1 MARRGYVQLMNE
13 FYENDKVQKLRDTC
27 VGAVGLFCMILSYC
41 GDKMTDGHIRDRP
54 LKYVLRATDAEID
67 ALCNEGMLEP
77 DGNDGYWVHDYL
89 LHNRSRE
96 QIQHSKKQTNNRVK
110 KFRENS
116 SITALHEKCNG
127 VTSDTVTPLHVDCN
141 GVTSGQTPE
150 HQNDI
155 SNEISPPVCPPH
167 EGDTQNALFD
177 APPEPVKPK
186 RKRRAK
192 TPIPDDWEPTA
203 KHQARALE
211 MGADLPVE
219 ATKFTNWAVSNAKT
233 YADWDRA
240 FDNWLLNSKKYEPS
254 KTDWR
259 SPSRS
264 QMNLEAN
271 MANTWKYM
279 TDEEKARYQG
289 GGLHAFQG

>member
-1 MARRGYVQLMNE
+1 MARRGYAQHSNGLWLNNKANELM
-13 FYENDKVQKLRDTC
+13 DTDPR
-27 VGAVGLFCMILSYC
+27 AFCMWIMSLSYAS
-41 GDKMTDGHIRDRP
+41 DNMTDGLLNVRALRRLGCDDRTRDTLIACGMWEDSGDGCVHI
-54 LKYVLRATDAEID
+54 
-67 ALCNEGMLEP
+67 
-77 DGNDGYWVHDYL
+77 HDYL
-89 LHNRSRE
+89 EHNMSRAFME
-96 QIQHSKKQTNNRVK
+96 ESRAKAAAKKRRQR
-110 KFRENS
+110 
-116 SITALHEKCNG
+116 G
-127 VTSDTVTPLHVDCN
+127 TSPHLSP
-141 GVTSGQTPE
+141 GTSHGTSPGTDAGTE
-150 HQNDI
+150 RGTFNQNQNQKDI

-177 APPEPVKPK
+177 DPSEPSKPK

-192 TPIPDDWEPTA
+192 TTLPDDWKPTA

-279 TDEEKARYQG
+279 TDEEKARFQG
-289 GGLHAFQG
+289 GGFHAFQG